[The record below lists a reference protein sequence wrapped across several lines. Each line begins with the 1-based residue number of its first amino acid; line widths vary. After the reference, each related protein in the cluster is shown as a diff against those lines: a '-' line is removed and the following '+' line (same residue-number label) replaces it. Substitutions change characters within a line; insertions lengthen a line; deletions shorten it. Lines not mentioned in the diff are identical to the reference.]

1 MISGTGTRIG
11 VVSFPGTLGDGDVAR
26 ALRAVGAEP
35 VPIRHT
41 ATVIDGVDALILPDG
56 RSHGARPEPGRGAAG
71 DPVGAAIIAAAG
83 AGLPVLGIGD
93 GFAVLCALGLLP
105 GSFAPNASG
114 RSVCVDQ
121 WVRIER
127 GDTAWTSRFD
137 TGAEVLIPLRTAA
150 GRYHVDSA
158 TADRLTGAGRIVA
171 RYAGD
176 DPTGS
181 TDAVAGVCSANGRV
195 VGMTVAPEYA
205 IGPLTGPS
213 DDGLGVF
220 YSMLDAVAA
229 GD

>member
-1 MISGTGTRIG
+1 MDTRIG
-11 VVSFPGTLGDGDVAR
+11 VVTFPGTLGEGDVAR
-26 ALRAVGAEP
+26 AVRAVGAEA
-35 VPIRHT
+35 V
-41 ATVIDGVDALILPDG
+41 TVQAAETDLSGLAALILPDG
-56 RSHGARPEPGRGAAG
+56 RSYGDKPAPGLRAAT
-71 DPVGAAIIAAAG
+71 DPIGAAIVAAAG
-83 AGLPVLGIGD
+83 EGLPVLGIGN
-93 GFAVLCALGLLP
+93 GFHILCALGLLP
-105 GSFAPNASG
+105 GEFSANASG

-150 GRYHVDSA
+150 GRYHVDTA
-158 TADRLTGAGRIVA
+158 TADRLSGAGRIIA
-171 RYAGD
+171 RYGGD

-181 TDAVAGVCSANGRV
+181 TGAIAGVSSADGRV

-220 YSMLDAVAA
+220 YSMLDTAAVA
-229 GD
+229 G